1 MTLDTVQQNALTA
14 AWHQQRPLHEIA
26 TLLNLTTLQV
36 REEASALQLPAGP
49 ITGAPR
55 FSPDEKEAFRE
66 AWEADTANQL
76 LASRFCLKLKHV
88 NATAKAFGLRERP
101 YIFTAAETEWIRHL
115 QNEGHS
121 RDVIAKVLGIA
132 RDALRSLPSIE
143 RISITRP
150 VKEIPTHYGFR
161 DDEAIS
167 TAVSLWGRVTHQMI
181 AAALGINI
189 TQLTEAIRSVPRGT
203 RQRLFPRMAYRNGR
217 PALAVTTPAPANP
230 RPTEVAVPTYT
241 NPWWS
246 DYWSVCSVADVF
258 GFRYTTVMRAAEIL
272 GGSLTFAGTH
282 LLALLGILVDG
293 FRRGSRPTRKPRGKR
308 LVKRTRPLHTLFQF
322 GHVLTTCVATFPAS
336 TSRIPTDAF
345 LERPVLRYQVREVA
359 SGDSCCMG
367 NVVDVEIN
375 VLRTLARLRPATAWL
390 VRGVV
395 PARIR
400 IVLSILG

>member
-1 MTLDTVQQNALTA
+1 MTLDIVQQNALTA

-26 TLLNLTTLQV
+26 SLLNLTTLQV
-36 REEASALQLPAGP
+36 REEASILQLPAGP

-55 FSPDEKEAFRE
+55 FSSDEKEAFRE
-66 AWEADTANQL
+66 AWEADTANQV

-88 NATAKAFGLRERP
+88 NSTAKALGLRERP
-101 YIFTAAETEWIRHL
+101 YIFTASEREWIRHL

-132 RDALRSLPSIE
+132 RDALRSLPSVE
-143 RISITRP
+143 RGNVTRP
-150 VKEIPTHYGFR
+150 VKEITTHYGFR
-161 DDEAIS
+161 DNEAIS

-181 AAALGINI
+181 ANAVGIDI

-217 PALAVTTPAPANP
+217 PALAVVTPAPANP
-230 RPTEVAVPTYT
+230 RPVQVAVPTYT

-258 GFRYTTVMRAAEIL
+258 GFRYASVMRAAEIL

-282 LLALLGILVDG
+282 LLALLGILVDR
-293 FRRGSRPTRKPRGKR
+293 FRTGSRFHKPRRKR
-308 LVKRTRPLHTLFQF
+308 SVKRARPLHALFEF
-322 GHVLTTCVATFPAS
+322 GHVLTSCVAVLPAS
-336 TSRIPTDAF
+336 ASRIPTDAF
-345 LERPVLRYQVREVA
+345 LERPVLRYQVRKVA
-359 SGDSCCMG
+359 SGDSCGVG